1 MVQVDTQL
9 VTLGREEEGAPFP
22 AVNPPIY
29 RTSTVLFPTMQAL
42 EEATAGLGK
51 IPSYGRYGSP
61 TAEHLS
67 NALNA
72 LIGSDIT
79 LITSSGLSAVTTAL
93 LGALSA
99 GDHLLMVD
107 NVYGPTR
114 LFCDQVLARMG
125 IETTYFQ
132 GEASADDIAP
142 LLRKNTRVIFLE
154 SPGSQTFEM
163 QDIGGISA
171 LVKPHGILVIADVT
185 WATPLYMRPFEHGVD
200 IAIHSLTKY
209 VSGHSDVL
217 MGAISCLEPHRK
229 IMRSAWLHLGAHAS
243 NDDCYL
249 ALRGLRTLGVRVKQH
264 EASGL
269 TVARWLAEQPAVKR
283 VLHPALP
290 KDPGHDRFL
299 AHFTGACGLFGVELH
314 PVGKEAVAA
323 MLDGLELFGMGYS
336 WGGYESLIIPV
347 YPAKIRT
354 ASHWPAS
361 SICLRLHIGLE
372 SVEDL
377 IADLSRGLKRLQD
390 AKSD

>member
-1 MVQVDTQL
+1 MTQVDTKL
-9 VTLGREEEGAPFP
+9 VTLGREAEGTGFP

-61 TAEHLS
+61 TAMHLS
-67 NALNA
+67 SALDA
-72 LIGSDIT
+72 LIGSDLT

-93 LGALSA
+93 LGALKS

-114 LFCDQVLARMG
+114 MFCDQVLKRMG
-125 IETTYFQ
+125 IETTYFR
-132 GEASADDIAP
+132 GDAGPEDIDP
-142 LLRKNTRVIFLE
+142 LLRDNTAVIFLE

-163 QDIGGISA
+163 QDMQGIAA
-171 LVKPHGILVIADVT
+171 LVKPRGILVIADVT
-185 WATPLYMRPFEHGVD
+185 WATPLYMRPFDHGID

-209 VSGHSDVL
+209 VSGHSDLL
-217 MGAISCLEPHRK
+217 MGAISCLEPHK
-229 IMRSAWLHLGAHAS
+229 KMMRNAWLHVGAHAS

-249 ALRGLRTLGVRVKQH
+249 ALRGLRTIGVRVKQH
-264 EASGL
+264 EKSGL
-269 TVARWLAEQPAVKR
+269 EMARWLAEQPAVKR
-283 VLHPALP
+283 VLHPALST
-290 KDPGHDRFL
+290 DPGHARFK
-299 AHFTGACGLFGVELH
+299 AHFSGACGLFGVELQ
-314 PVGKEAVAA
+314 PVRKEAVAA

-354 ASHWPAS
+354 ATQWPAET
-361 SICLRLHIGLE
+361 ICLRLHIGLE
-372 SVEDL
+372 AVEDL
-377 IADLSRGLKRLQD
+377 KADLSAGLERL
-390 AKSD
+390 AAAA

>member
-1 MVQVDTQL
+1 MTQTATQL
-9 VTLGREEEGAPFP
+9 VTLGREEEGSGFR
-22 AVNPPIY
+22 AVNPPVY

-72 LIGSDIT
+72 LVGSDIT

-93 LGALSA
+93 IGALKT

-125 IETTYFQ
+125 IETTYFR
-132 GEASADDIAP
+132 GDAGPEDIAP
-142 LLRKNTRVIFLE
+142 LLRDNTSVIFLE

-163 QDIGGISA
+163 QDMHGIAA
-171 LVKPHGILVIADVT
+171 LVKPRGILVIADVT
-185 WATPLYMRPFEHGVD
+185 WSTPLYFRPFDHGID

-209 VSGHSDVL
+209 VSGHSDLL
-217 MGAISCLEPHRK
+217 MGAISCLEPHK
-229 IMRSAWLHLGAHAS
+229 SMMRRAWLHVGAHAS

-249 ALRGLRTLGVRVKQH
+249 ALRGLRTLAVRVAQH
-264 EASGL
+264 EKSGL
-269 TVARWLAEQPAVKR
+269 EVARWMEQQPAVKR
-283 VLHPALP
+283 ILHPALEN
-290 KDPGHDRFL
+290 DPGHARFK
-299 AHFTGACGLFGVELH
+299 AHFTGACGLFGVELN
-314 PVGKEAVAA
+314 PVPKHAVAA

-354 ASHWPAS
+354 ATKWADDT
-361 SICLRLHIGLE
+361 ICLRLHIGLE
-372 SVEDL
+372 AVEDL
-377 IADLSRGLKRLQD
+377 LADLGKGFERLE
-390 AKSD
+390 AAR

>member
-1 MVQVDTQL
+1 MTHIATQL
-9 VTLGREEEGAPFP
+9 VTLGREEKGSGFP
-22 AVNPPIY
+22 AVNPPVY

-67 NALNA
+67 NALDA

-93 LGALSA
+93 IGALKS

-125 IETTYFQ
+125 IETTYFR
-132 GEASADDIAP
+132 GDAGPEDIAA
-142 LLRKNTRVIFLE
+142 LLRDNTTVIFLE

-163 QDIGGISA
+163 QDMAGISA
-171 LVKPHGILVIADVT
+171 LVKPRGVLVIADVT
-185 WATPLYMRPFEHGVD
+185 WTTPLYFRPFDHGID

-209 VSGHSDVL
+209 VSGHSDLL
-217 MGAISCLEPHRK
+217 MGAISCLEPHRAMMK
-229 IMRSAWLHLGAHAS
+229 RAWLHVGAHAS

-249 ALRGLRTLGVRVKQH
+249 ALRGLRTLSVRVKEH
-264 EASGL
+264 EKAGL
-269 TVARWLAEQPAVKR
+269 QVAHWLAQQPAVKR

-290 KDPGHDRFL
+290 DDPGHVRYK
-299 AHFTGACGLFGVELH
+299 AHFTGACGLFGVELN
-314 PVGKEAVAA
+314 PVRKEAVAA

-354 ASHWPAS
+354 ATQWAPDT
-361 SICLRLHIGLE
+361 ICLRLHIGLE
-372 SVEDL
+372 AVEDL
-377 IADLSRGLKRLQD
+377 VADLTKGFERLH
-390 AKSD
+390 AAA